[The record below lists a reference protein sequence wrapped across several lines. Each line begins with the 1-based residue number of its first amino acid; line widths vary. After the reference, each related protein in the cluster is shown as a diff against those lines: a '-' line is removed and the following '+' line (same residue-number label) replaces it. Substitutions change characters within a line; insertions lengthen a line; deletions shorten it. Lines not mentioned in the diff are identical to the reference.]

1 MSLTVAAH
9 AAVEGIGRA
18 AGFGVV
24 VVYVTDCGRK
34 SVTPGPGSCG
44 NTQKQ
49 AVQEPFRV
57 TLYFKVTQLLK

>member
-24 VVYVTDCGRK
+24 MVYVTDSGRK
-34 SVTPGPGSCG
+34 SITPRPGSCRHK
-44 NTQKQ
+44 QKQ
-49 AVQEPFRV
+49 GVQS
-57 TLYFKVTQLLK
+57 LLAFITGIVLGDEWK

>member
-24 VVYVTDCGRK
+24 MVYVTDSGWKSITPRSGPCGHKQKHRVW
-34 SVTPGPGSCG
+34 SHLAFINEIDLG
-44 NTQKQ
+44 N
-49 AVQEPFRV
+49 
-57 TLYFKVTQLLK
+57 

>member
-24 VVYVTDCGRK
+24 VVYVTDSGRK
-34 SVTPGPGSCG
+34 SVTPGTGSCR

-49 AVQEPFRV
+49 AVES
-57 TLYFKVTQLLK
+57 LLGLRFISR